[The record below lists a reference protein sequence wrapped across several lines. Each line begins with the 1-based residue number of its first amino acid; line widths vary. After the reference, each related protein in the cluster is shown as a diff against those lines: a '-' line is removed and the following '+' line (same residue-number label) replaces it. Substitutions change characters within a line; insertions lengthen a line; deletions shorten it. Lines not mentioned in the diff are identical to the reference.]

1 MFYSAIDAFQ
11 PIAIVPRRS
20 GRYLRSATM
29 RLHRRGGGLR
39 DGALDMWDNKLIA
52 NLLRWMSATLAGSR
66 GPRLCSRP
74 SS

>member
-29 RLHRRGGGLR
+29 RLHRRDGGRR
-39 DGALDMWDNKLIA
+39 DGALD
-52 NLLRWMSATLAGSR
+52 RAGQQTR
-66 GPRLCSRP
+66 R
-74 SS
+74 